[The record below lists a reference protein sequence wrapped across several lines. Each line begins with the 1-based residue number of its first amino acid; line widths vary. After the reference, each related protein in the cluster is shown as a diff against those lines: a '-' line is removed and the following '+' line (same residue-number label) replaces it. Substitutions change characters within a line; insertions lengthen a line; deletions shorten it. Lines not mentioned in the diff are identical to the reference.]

1 MFLSLLSLFIIIS
14 AILVIMSVNPVHSVF
29 FLILVFLNSAF
40 LLASYEIEYL
50 SLLLVLVY
58 VGAIAILFLFVV
70 MMLDVDLKSS
80 KDSDTSFSFP
90 LGIFLGMI
98 FFLEVLFNFLNHFN
112 VDVYKGL
119 EEFTYI
125 NWLTLSNQASDIVL
139 LAKVLYTTYFL
150 YFLLAGILLLVAM
163 IGAIVLTI
171 NFQHKAKHQLIF
183 KQLGRSKENS
193 IYLAK

>member
-40 LLASYEIEYL
+40 LLVSYEIEYL

-80 KDSDTSFSFP
+80 KSDTSFSFP

-98 FFLEVLFNFLNHFN
+98 FFLEVLFNFLTHFN
-112 VDVYKGL
+112 VDLYKGL

-139 LAKVLYTTYFL
+139 LAKVLYTTYFI

-183 KQLGRSKENS
+183 KQLARSKENS

>member
-1 MFLSLLSLFIIIS
+1 MSLSVLSLFIIIS

-70 MMLDVDLKSS
+70 MMLDVDLKSGNQ
-80 KDSDTSFSFP
+80 SDNSFSFP
-90 LGIFLGMI
+90 LGIFLGMV
-98 FFLEVLFNFLNHFN
+98 FFLEVLFHFLSHFN
-112 VDVYKGL
+112 YGS
-119 EEFTYI
+119 EEVIGDFSYI
-125 NWLTLSNQASDIVL
+125 NWVSLSNQCSDLVV

-150 YFLLAGILLLVAM
+150 YFLLAGIILLVAM

-183 KQLGRSKENS
+183 KQLARSKENS
-193 IYLAK
+193 IYLVK